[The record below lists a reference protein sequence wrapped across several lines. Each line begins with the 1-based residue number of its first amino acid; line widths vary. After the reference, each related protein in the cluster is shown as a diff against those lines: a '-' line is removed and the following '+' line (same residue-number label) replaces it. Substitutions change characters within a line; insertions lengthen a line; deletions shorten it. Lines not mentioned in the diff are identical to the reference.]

1 MNPTAV
7 QVNLQNFEKPHCYTR
22 PGHPQYL
29 IRRNEVP
36 EKLSQVQDQRQT
48 AFKVGTAMLC
58 LFCAQKRIIFSAS
71 LRPLAPLP
79 VGPLYPSLSI
89 YPPPIFLAP
98 TPSLSSVPLFAKSP
112 FPELSHKV
120 SPCLS
125 LPWALLD
132 CVARLCANH
141 HDLLLHSPLARVAGH
156 HQVIVQQNMI
166 MMNSNIMNSN
176 MINSNTS
183 LQKVAARSAWPG
195 VLLLRAALAAPQLLQ
210 VRSISTSE
218 EFWIFRIDCM

>member
-1 MNPTAV
+1 MLHQTWPSPISHQEERGPRKSVASS
-7 QVNLQNFEKPHCYTR
+7 R
-22 PGHPQYL
+22 PAANCIQS
-29 IRRNEVP
+29 RNSNA
-36 EKLSQVQDQRQT
+36 LSVLRP
-48 AFKVGTAMLC
+48 
-58 LFCAQKRIIFSAS
+58 QKRIFFSAS

-98 TPSLSSVPLFAKSP
+98 TPSLSSVPLFAGHKSP
-112 FPELSHKV
+112 FPEHSHKV

-156 HQVIVQQNMI
+156 HQIIVQQNMI
-166 MMNSNIMNSN
+166 MMNFNIMNSN
-176 MINSNTS
+176 MINSNMS

-195 VLLLRAALAAPQLLQ
+195 VLLLRAALTAPQLLQ
-210 VRSISTSE
+210 VRSISTPE